1 MEGFVNQGC
10 VEILVSIAHESAS
23 TSNQHDDLTEP
34 ALCLVV
40 PAEKQIEAPHGR
52 MHFNRLEL
60 LLDSLV
66 INAYPTGSA
75 NALQNLK
82 GSRAARKYFPDDL
95 YFRPR
100 ETSIGAIPRSR
111 RAS

>member
-1 MEGFVNQGC
+1 
-10 VEILVSIAHESAS
+10 
-23 TSNQHDDLTEP
+23 
-34 ALCLVV
+34 
-40 PAEKQIEAPHGR
+40 

-111 RAS
+111 RASCESVQAVSGFVLLDVPARER